1 MLKNTKN
8 LQKNKIEAEALTKQV
23 RDIIK
28 ITKWQKQDII
38 EGFKESFKAVI
49 KSQDSIKKV
58 LMSSKMQLLNNLKK
72 STCYYTRS

>member
-1 MLKNTKN
+1 M
-8 LQKNKIEAEALTKQV
+8 QKNKIEAEALTKQV

-28 ITKWQKQDII
+28 ITKWQKQDIK
-38 EGFKESFKAVI
+38 EGFKETFKPLI